1 MRYDEHSEGAMR
13 VFGIV
18 MVILGVASYLLPYGR
33 SMLPFR
39 VPLMPHDAFGLA
51 VVLLFAGLIAVL
63 AGRTS

>member
-1 MRYDEHSEGAMR
+1 MR

-18 MVILGVASYLLPYGR
+18 MVILGGASYLLPYGR